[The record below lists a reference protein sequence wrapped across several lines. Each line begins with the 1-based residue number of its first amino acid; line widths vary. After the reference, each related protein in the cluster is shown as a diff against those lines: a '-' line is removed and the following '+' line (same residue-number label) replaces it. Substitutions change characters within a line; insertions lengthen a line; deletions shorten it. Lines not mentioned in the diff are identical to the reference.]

1 MTQRSL
7 IIPLIL
13 VTALSLGSCTW
24 YNNRMAY
31 FNTYYNIGRIMSEA
45 EDQFAFHD
53 EGKRTKPR
61 VLVPGSDEFTQK
73 AETAPGNTMNFLQ
86 AFVIERAKL
95 QPVQTKVDS
104 VLIKGSKIL
113 ANYGQTEYVEGTLFS
128 MSKAYFFRSEWV
140 ASQQKCVEMVEKF
153 PEGEYSPDGHLLLAK
168 NYLLQRKISQGEVAL
183 SKCID
188 VAWYKERY
196 DILSEAYRIQAEM
209 AIEAGDLNKAV
220 QPYKQ
225 AVAQSEDGEQ
235 RAKWQV
241 DVASIYYRAGKFDL
255 AEKAFSEVFEYTP
268 DAVATFEAKLYR
280 AASLTQLKR
289 YDEAK
294 EILDDMEDNRSY
306 EEWKSFVAAEQ
317 LALERAKN
325 PDPENETVLAQERK
339 TDTSFVGRPEVLAQN
354 FQKGM
359 ELYKQGRYSE
369 ALPYFARAKVIR
381 TPVYEV
387 ANKYFGLIK
396 QWEDQHRKIKTLSF
410 VDKAAMRDT
419 MAMLRSKEVYAL
431 GRVFEQFGD
440 TDSALYY
447 YRLAHDSTAE
457 TDVEKS
463 RYLFAQ
469 SRLIR
474 QADPESADSLLE
486 VITERYPN
494 SQYGRQANG
503 DLGFSSDAIVEDD
516 AEMFRSASSFRRIGE
531 YDMASTRYNAIVRDY
546 PQGTHAARALYALG
560 WMYEREMI
568 NPDSSRYYYQ
578 LLVDKYPTSEYARDI
593 RPSLE
598 FALAKING
606 VEVQDSLLLRD
617 LDKDL
622 YERAKAGEKDAFQ
635 QMLDNNQDMINGNL
649 QQFQN
654 IPGMNNVPGMNGS
667 LGTPRPI
674 GTTPMQGGQGQG
686 QGQGQGP
693 GGGLGRPLGD
703 PFGGNPQQDQ
713 SDSTG
718 TRRP

>member
-7 IIPLIL
+7 IIPLII

-31 FNTYYNIGRIMSEA
+31 FNTYYNIGRIMTEA
-45 EDQFAFHD
+45 EDQFVFHD

-61 VLVPGSDEFTQK
+61 VLVPGSDEFTQTSQ
-73 AETAPGNTMNFLQ
+73 TAPGNTMNFLQ

-113 ANYGQTEYVEGTLFS
+113 ANHGQSEYVEGTLFN

-153 PEGEYSPDGHLLLAK
+153 PDGEYSPDGHLLLAK

-306 EEWKSFVAAEQ
+306 EEWKSFIAAEQ

-419 MAMLRSKEVYAL
+419 MATLRSKEVYAL

-447 YRLAHDSTAE
+447 YRLAHDSTAA

-474 QADPESADSLLE
+474 QTDPETADSLLE
-486 VITERYPN
+486 VITEQYPN

-546 PQGTHAARALYALG
+546 PQGTYAARALYALG

-578 LLVDKYPTSEYARDI
+578 VLVDKYPTSEYARDI

-674 GTTPMQGGQGQG
+674 GTTPMQGGQSPGQG
-686 QGQGQGP
+686 QVP
-693 GGGLGRPLGD
+693 GGLGRPLGD

>member
-7 IIPLIL
+7 IIPLII

-24 YNNRMAY
+24 YSNRMAY

-45 EDQFAFHD
+45 EDQFVFHD

-61 VLVPGSDEFTQK
+61 VLVPGSDEFTQN

-113 ANYGQTEYVEGTLFS
+113 ANHGQTEYVEGTLFN

-419 MAMLRSKEVYAL
+419 MATLRSKEVYAL

-440 TDSALYY
+440 TDSALHY

-474 QADPESADSLLE
+474 QTDPETADSLLE
-486 VITERYPN
+486 VITERYPT

-503 DLGFSSDAIVEDD
+503 DLGFSSDAIVDDD
-516 AEMFRSASSFRRIGE
+516 AEMFRSAGSFRRIGE

-546 PQGTHAARALYALG
+546 PQGAYAARALYALG

-578 LLVDKYPTSEYARDI
+578 LLVDRYPTSEYARDI

-667 LGTPRPI
+667 LGTPRPV
-674 GTTPMQGGQGQG
+674 GTTPMQGGQAPGQG
-686 QGQGQGP
+686 QGA
-693 GGGLGRPLGD
+693 GGLGRPLGD